1 MTRPRRLFVT
11 VCACA
16 LLGAAAPAVA
26 GAAWTAPQDLGPTGF
41 GSATTSLASND
52 RGDAVTAFSHPGGIR
67 IARATAGAAFG
78 PSVGV
83 STDYGT
89 VTRVAIDARGV
100 ALIAWEYQ
108 DGAVNG
114 VPDDFRGTT
123 TCCTGTK
130 VIVWRPGQLPT
141 RAHVIRRRAL
151 ITRLG
156 HVAAVSGR
164 RGLLVQ
170 TSSFNRTSGEEGR
183 GSLQFA
189 PIRLDG
195 RPGKRRNVVRSNW
208 VGASLQFSGGR
219 AVVGLIGQRRA
230 STPLALRSQRASG
243 TFGTIRVF
251 RTVPE
256 KIESYDGSTEFAKI
270 LMAPDGR
277 GGQLAVMQRGRRPKQ
292 FVQFIRKPRT
302 GRLRSITV
310 RRGPAEDFRFSRPAA
325 SPDGWSAVAFARRPK
340 ITELDS
346 VGYVLAVSPNGRS
359 FVTRVTASEQSS
371 GPAVSVT
378 RGGTGAAGFI
388 DGRSVPFGAFVTRAS
403 FVPLTRGLPRLPA
416 ALIIDRAAVA
426 IDNVVMTSNRRDRA
440 RVVWEEGGRVL
451 ASRLG

>member
-11 VCACA
+11 VCACS

-41 GSATTSLASND
+41 GSASTSLASND
-52 RGDAVTAFSHPGGIR
+52 RGDAVTAFSQPGAIR

-83 STDYGT
+83 STDGT
-89 VTRVAIDARGV
+89 VPRVAIDARGV

-141 RAHVIRRRAL
+141 RAHVIRRRGL

-156 HVAAVSGR
+156 PVAAISGR

-170 TSSFNRTSGEEGR
+170 TASFNRTSGEESR

-219 AVVGLIGQRRA
+219 AVVGLIGQGRA
-230 STPLALRSQRASG
+230 STRLALRSQRASG

-256 KIESYDGSTEFAKI
+256 QLESYGGSTKFAEI
-270 LMAPDGR
+270 RMAPDGR

-310 RRGPAEDFRFSRPAA
+310 RRGPAENFRFSRPAA

-340 ITELDS
+340 ITELDG

-359 FVTRVTASEQSS
+359 FVTRVTASDPLS

-388 DGRSVPFGAFVTRAS
+388 DGRNVPFGASVTRAS